1 MLSPVFSKALP
12 TALPGLPRMDSVEF
26 LRVRKGLYVHGK
38 IYVKGSLRIRFFE
51 QVKVKMGTDYD
62 LMSTPGALMRR
73 AQQLHSTYWFE
84 LMGTQFTSA
93 QYAVLTAAARKPNID
108 QTQLSRES
116 SLDTSTVQAV
126 VVRLVQKGMLSRHRS
141 KTDGRRWLVRLT
153 DDGIEAMESVMAK
166 VLQIQDLL
174 LAPLLEDERVE
185 FTRMLLKIVE
195 EGERK
200 RRALEPN

>member
-1 MLSPVFSKALP
+1 MSN
-12 TALPGLPRMDSVEF
+12 
-26 LRVRKGLYVHGK
+26 
-38 IYVKGSLRIRFFE
+38 
-51 QVKVKMGTDYD
+51 DYD

-84 LMGTQFTSA
+84 LVGTQFTSA
-93 QYAVLTAAARKPNID
+93 QYAVLTAAKRKPNID

-141 KTDGRRWLVRLT
+141 KTDARRWLVRLT
-153 DDGIEAMESVMAK
+153 DDGIDAMESVMAK

-174 LAPLLEDERVE
+174 LAPLLEDERIE

-195 EGERK
+195 EGERNEA
-200 RRALEPN
+200 RRRLEPNEDGQT